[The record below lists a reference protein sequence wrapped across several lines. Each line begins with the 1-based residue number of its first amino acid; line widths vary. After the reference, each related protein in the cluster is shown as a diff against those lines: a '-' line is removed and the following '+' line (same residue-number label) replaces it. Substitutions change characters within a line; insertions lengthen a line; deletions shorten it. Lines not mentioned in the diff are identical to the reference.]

1 VRTFTFLRQNPFLVA
16 AVSLPLVVVGL
27 FLVASAIPRWV
38 VPPPAYDCV
47 LVSRHEPYN
56 QARPRVAM
64 DFAVRDGRVEA
75 TVRGLPADGYP
86 QVPTLYLFDHKTMTV
101 REIPVELPAAL
112 TQADPPLTMSVAAL
126 AGRRVLA
133 DARAPDGYELNSRS
147 NRGPGI
153 VGDLFGMRSYGDR
166 VSLVNRGR
174 VVRISLPG
182 DRYGYGYGYGLSVLG
197 WVTEGSP

>member
-1 VRTFTFLRQNPFLVA
+1 MP
-16 AVSLPLVVVGL
+16 
-27 FLVASAIPRWV
+27 
-38 VPPPAYDCV
+38 
-47 LVSRHEPYN
+47 
-56 QARPRVAM
+56 
-64 DFAVRDGRVEA
+64 
-75 TVRGLPADGYP
+75 
-86 QVPTLYLFDHKTMTV
+86 
-101 REIPVELPAAL
+101 
-112 TQADPPLTMSVAAL
+112 VAAL